1 MNKVNKTMFG
11 AGLDTNTVMDND
23 NDDEL
28 ADENDITDD
37 KGFHFN
43 ITQATLEQ
51 LTKVGL
57 AKEIV
62 QQGDGSEYEL
72 GNGGSLSEDKIFSM
86 LGKGIS
92 DEELRS
98 AGIVGE
104 SNIPKLWETQTV
116 PVDDVAPGSDG
127 GIIESEIVEQ
137 EISTADEDCS
147 FVTVNEVDDEKK
159 VDSQIMEETDADDP
173 ISSLTVA
180 RLKEILREQGLKVS
194 GNKQELRD
202 RLKSHVNALLFKEE
216 LDT

>member
-137 EISTADEDCS
+137 EISTAI
-147 FVTVNEVDDEKK
+147 TVNEVDDEKK

>member
-1 MNKVNKTMFG
+1 MFG

-116 PVDDVAPGSDG
+116 PVDDVAPGSNG

-137 EISTADEDCS
+137 EISNAI
-147 FVTVNEVDDEKK
+147 TVNEVNVVDNEKK
-159 VDSQIMEETDADDP
+159 VDSQIKEETDAADP
-173 ISSLTVA
+173 ISGLTVA

>member
-1 MNKVNKTMFG
+1 MFG
-11 AGLDTNTVMDND
+11 AGLDTNTAMDND

>member
-1 MNKVNKTMFG
+1 MFG

>member
-1 MNKVNKTMFG
+1 MFG
-11 AGLDTNTVMDND
+11 AGLDTNTAMDND

-147 FVTVNEVDDEKK
+147 FVAVNEVNVVDDEKK
-159 VDSQIMEETDADDP
+159 VDSQIEETDADDP

-202 RLKSHVNALLFKEE
+202 RLKSHVNALLLKEE

>member
-173 ISSLTVA
+173 ISSLRVNK
-180 RLKEILREQGLKVS
+180 LKEILREQGLKVS